1 MNVEVYE
8 ALKAHQHLKGPY
20 VFYNSTGG
28 KLDINGGAKVLRW
41 VCRKAGLRSI
51 RIHDF
56 RHTFTTT
63 ALNETGDVFAVMK
76 IVGHKNLSTT
86 QRYAHDN
93 KEARRRVVE
102 SIVTKKSDGA
112 TVATP
117 DSATAT
123 CAQVATEV
131 ATEPLK
137 LKIVGSEQ

>member
-1 MNVEVYE
+1 M
-8 ALKAHQHLKGPY
+8 
-20 VFYNSTGG
+20 
-28 KLDINGGAKVLRW
+28 
-41 VCRKAGLRSI
+41 AGLRAI

-63 ALNETGDVFAVMK
+63 ALDQTGDVFAVMK
-76 IVGHKNLSTT
+76 IVGHKNLATT

-93 KEARRRVVE
+93 KAARRRAVE
-102 SIVTKKSDGA
+102 SIVTKKSDG
-112 TVATP
+112 TEEVTP

-131 ATEPLK
+131 ATEAPK